1 MNKIKSLNQGK
12 LSAMFCM
19 LFLIVSSFFSH
30 NIQAQNNRVY
40 LETGSVFLDSFL
52 LGSYPQKISDIPG
65 WSIGEFPEWAE
76 VSIVTEIIEKETDFE
91 SILKYYLNVSGNPED
106 YDLGEYLITVN
117 LTNPWTGDIIEVI
130 ETVFEVIENEN
141 CICPMVYSPVCG
153 ADGKTY
159 GNDCEASCKGVEI
172 VSEGAC
178 ETESCICT
186 EEYDPVCGADGKT
199 YGNDCEASC
208 KGVEIVSEGAC
219 EIEPKGCYD
228 EEKKYYAEGE
238 SWNEDACTTCF
249 CEGEQIVC
257 ASIMCMEPYCENPI
271 YYDDTCCPTC
281 PEEEG
286 CYDETETYYSNGEE
300 WKSDDCTFCSCEQ
313 GEIYCAVIDCAPANC
328 DNPIYKE
335 GECCPTCPDETSC
348 FDEAGVYYSNGAEW
362 NLDDCTFCSCIEG
375 ELLCEAFA
383 CEEPSCENP
392 IYTNGQC
399 CPDCPEVCENKFEEL
414 VHYGEVFGVNNCDV
428 ALKAIEMFGLDCN
441 TNLSDYAY
449 LLGFEVEQEIT
460 LAEFCPCSCEEST
473 ANPNCLNNSDYNYD
487 AKLSS
492 EPCIDPCAVMDC
504 MPGYTCINGDCV
516 GPVEPGCF
524 AEDGLLYA
532 LGSVF
537 EDECKNC
544 FCEFMSDSLKGEW
557 VCDETADCNDC
568 NEVICPPGTF
578 CKTGECISYDVT
590 DFGCTKDDQW
600 FAFGSEIEQG
610 CNRCVCNPGFNPYAD
625 GFWACTEM
633 ACEGCTDPNATNY
646 EEYATID
653 NNSCEY
659 ECANVV
665 CCLAMTANCLACSE
679 CMSVEEYCELYP
691 TTAGCSIYG
700 CTDPKAENY
709 SPDADIEDD
718 SCNYNVETNDADEV
732 NWDFEVTGINH
743 TLILPEGLNSE
754 LSNGA
759 TLELGDKVGV
769 FFEHNGQMI
778 SGGFTTWEGTTTII
792 PAQGDDV
799 TTNTK
804 DGFDLGETFKWM
816 VWDASENITIEAEAN
831 FVDAGSDDYQTNGIS
846 TLSSIN
852 ALPLVNNQEIELKA
866 GWNMFSTFMKHDNMK
881 MKNIFHRFVEHVII
895 SKNNL
900 GQAYLPEY
908 DFDGINN
915 MIPGHA
921 YQTKLSANNTLYIE
935 GEYTKPEKH
944 PITLTEGWNMIGYL
958 RTNDATTTN
967 VFAGID
973 DLVIVKDNSGMAYL
987 PEFEF
992 NGIGMMTP
1000 GQGYQVKVLSEQVL
1014 HYASNKYE
1022 YRFEVLE
1029 IKTEL
1034 EYFNP
1039 PTNTGSNMSL
1049 AIPEHAWEDKPEE
1062 SDELAVFDSN
1072 GLLVGAMPYQGGDM
1086 VMPIYGNDELS
1097 PTKDGLYKN
1106 DDFKL
1111 VLWSSKTQLKTEINV
1126 EWEKPSSGFQKDN
1139 IVYASGLKAEE
1150 EIQGLHT
1157 LRLFPNPT
1165 NHKTEV
1171 QVFLV
1176 ADGELKISIFSLIG
1190 KLIYQSN
1197 KRHQKGH
1204 MHHILDI
1211 EHLPAGSY
1219 ILQAETNNKR
1229 INKSLIIK

>member
-12 LSAMFCM
+12 LPAMFCM

-52 LGSYPQKISDIPG
+52 LGSYPQEISDIPG

-76 VSIVTEIIEKETDFE
+76 VSILTEIIEKETDFDN
-91 SILKYYLNVSGNPED
+91 IINYYLNISGTPED
-106 YDLGEYLITVN
+106 YNLGEYLITAN

-153 ADGKTY
+153 ADGETY
-159 GNDCEASCKGVEI
+159 SNACFASCEAVEI
-172 VSEGAC
+172 VSEG
-178 ETESCICT
+178 
-186 EEYDPVCGADGKT
+186 V
-199 YGNDCEASC
+199 
-208 KGVEIVSEGAC
+208 C

-271 YYDDTCCPTC
+271 YSDDTCCPTC
-281 PEEEG
+281 PDEEG
-286 CYDETETYYSNGEE
+286 CYDETESYYSNGAE
-300 WKSDDCTFCSCEQ
+300 WSMDDCTFCSCEQ
-313 GEIYCAVIDCAPANC
+313 GEIYCAIIDCAPANC

-335 GECCPTCPDETSC
+335 GECCP
-348 FDEAGVYYSNGAEW
+348 
-362 NLDDCTFCSCIEG
+362 I
-375 ELLCEAFA
+375 
-383 CEEPSCENP
+383 
-392 IYTNGQC
+392 
-399 CPDCPEVCENKFEEL
+399 CPEVCENKFEEL

-473 ANPNCLNNSDYNYD
+473 GKPNCLNDSDYNYD

-492 EPCIDPCAVMDC
+492 EPCIEPCAVMDC

-544 FCEFMSDSLKGEW
+544 FCEFMSDPIKGEW

-568 NEVICPPGTF
+568 NEVTCPPGTF
-578 CKTGECISYDVT
+578 CKMGECIPYDAT
-590 DFGCTKDDQW
+590 DFGCNKGDQW
-600 FAFGSEIEQG
+600 FAFGTEIEQG

-646 EEYATID
+646 DEYVNID
-653 NNSCEY
+653 NGSCEY
-659 ECANVV
+659 ECTNVA
-665 CCLAMTANCLACSE
+665 CCLAMTASCMACSE
-679 CMSVEEYCELYP
+679 CMSVEEFCELNP
-691 TTAGCSIYG
+691 TTPGCPSYG
-700 CTDPKAENY
+700 CTDPNA
-709 SPDADIEDD
+709 I
-718 SCNYNVETNDADEV
+718 NYNQNAEIDDESCSYIVETNDADET

-743 TLILPEGLNSE
+743 SLLLPDTLTSE
-754 LSNGA
+754 LPNGA
-759 TLELGDKVGV
+759 TLEVGDKVGV
-769 FFEHNGQMI
+769 FFNRNEELVCA
-778 SGGFTTWEGTTTII
+778 GFTTWDGATTMI
-792 PAQGDDV
+792 PAQGNDTSTV
-799 TTNTK
+799 SK
-804 DGFDLGETFKWM
+804 DGFYKNEVFQWM
-816 VWDASENITIEAEAN
+816 IWDASENKMIEAEVIN
-831 FVDAGSDDYQTNGIS
+831 TDSSSLKFISNGIS
-846 TLSSIN
+846 SIN
-852 ALPLVNNQEIELKA
+852 SIVAITSIQDQVIELKS
-866 GWNMFSTFMKHDNMK
+866 GWNMFSTYINKDNMK
-881 MKNIFHRFVEHVII
+881 IIDVFHECQNDVII
-895 SKNNL
+895 AKDNSGEAFIPEWNYFGIVNMVPGYAYKTKMKADNSL
-900 GQAYLPEY
+900 HIQGQYSNPE
-908 DFDGINN
+908 N
-915 MIPGHA
+915 
-921 YQTKLSANNTLYIE
+921 
-935 GEYTKPEKH
+935 H
-944 PITLTEGWNMIGYL
+944 PITLSNGWNMIGYL
-958 RTNDATTTN
+958 KTEEASTID
-967 VFAGID
+967 VFTDVD
-973 DLVIVKDNSGMAYL
+973 DLVIVKDNLGMAYL
-987 PEFEF
+987 PNFDY
-992 NGIGMMTP
+992 NGIEMMKP
-1000 GQGYQVKVLSEQVL
+1000 GQGYQVKVLSEQIL
-1014 HYASNKYE
+1014 RYTSKKYD
-1022 YRFEVLE
+1022 YKRAPVKLNT
-1029 IKTEL
+1029 KL
-1034 EYFNP
+1034 KYFKNA
-1039 PTNTGSNMSL
+1039 TNTGSNMSL

-1062 SDELAVFDSN
+1062 SDELAVFNSN

-1106 DDFKL
+1106 EDFKL